1 MEWMRAPS
9 FNEISAMILR
19 TFAYATANAG
29 DWWLAFWNHPLGK
42 AALLMAGVFL
52 IVWLIALI
60 YSGEVQRSLSGPVEL
75 RAPSR
80 PMDERVIQAPQAII
94 PTKLD
99 GLWASCSF
107 QLVYLDARGRSVHK
121 AIYRRHLKLTSL
133 GRRLSVRNDP
143 APLMIEGAYEGIE
156 NLTFDHVTRPDPEIV
171 CMAGSIC
178 DLISSRAQS
187 ELRKPIERLERVK
200 KIPIY
205 RAFRRDR
212 LAKRRP
218 AADQEPTIQF
228 KMRFHTNPW
237 FVLSTH
243 PDREV
248 KTTAWLTVLT
258 SVFAIAMQLMYGTWP
273 ESNSSRRTGDAVEVP
288 RTVPAS
294 RVTSP

>member
-1 MEWMRAPS
+1 
-9 FNEISAMILR
+9 
-19 TFAYATANAG
+19 
-29 DWWLAFWNHPLGK
+29 
-42 AALLMAGVFL
+42 MAGVFL

-75 RAPSR
+75 RQPSR

-121 AIYRRHLKLTSL
+121 AIYRRHMKLTSL
-133 GRRLSVRNDP
+133 GRRLSAKSEP
-143 APLMIEGAYEGIE
+143 SPLMIEGAYQGIE
-156 NLTFDHVTRPDPEIV
+156 NLTFDQVARPDPEIV

-178 DLISSRAQS
+178 DLIVARAQA
-187 ELRKPIERLERVK
+187 ELRRPIERLERVK
-200 KIPIY
+200 QIPLY
-205 RAFRRDR
+205 RILRRDR

-218 AADQEPTIQF
+218 ATDQEPTIQF

-258 SVFAIAMQLMYGTWP
+258 SVFALAMQLMYGTWP
-273 ESNSSRRTGDAVEVP
+273 DANTPRRSGDAAETTRIVP
-288 RTVPAS
+288 TP